1 MIKKVITII
10 FIFFTTL
17 SVQAYEDCII
27 GSDGKL
33 TNIQIKDNTV
43 ADVYPIITLMN
54 EKNMLIVHPLKEGET
69 SVCVL
74 KDDKDIINFN
84 VKVKKDETI
93 IEEVEGLEILTIDE
107 PEEPFELDKPPV
119 LKKKAE
125 EGKNG

>member
-1 MIKKVITII
+1 VIKKVITII